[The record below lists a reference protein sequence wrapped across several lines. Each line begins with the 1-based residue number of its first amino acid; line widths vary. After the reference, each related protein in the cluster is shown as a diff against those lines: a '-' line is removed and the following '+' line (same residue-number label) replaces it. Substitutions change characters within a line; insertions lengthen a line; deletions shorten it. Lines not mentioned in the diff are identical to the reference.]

1 MLEETIMQADD
12 WKAMYMILFHGITD
26 SMELL
31 PVRMEN
37 AKACERLSQAL
48 QDAEAYYIDHP

>member
-1 MLEETIMQADD
+1 MENVD